1 MGISIHISIAAA
13 AIDQM
18 NKSVIDRWFDYIN
31 HIDQTPPKIK
41 KREKENETRKIDF
54 KTNFR

>member
-1 MGISIHISIAAA
+1 MKLSVFAAA

>member
-1 MGISIHISIAAA
+1 MKLSVFAAA

-31 HIDQTPPKIK
+31 HIDQKSPKIK
-41 KREKENETRKIDF
+41 KREKNETRKIDF

>member
-1 MGISIHISIAAA
+1 MKLSVFAAA

-31 HIDQTPPKIK
+31 HINQKSPKIK
-41 KREKENETRKIDF
+41 KREKK
-54 KTNFR
+54 

>member
-1 MGISIHISIAAA
+1 MKLNVIDVA

-31 HIDQTPPKIK
+31 HINQKSPKIK
-41 KREKENETRKIDF
+41 KREKK
-54 KTNFR
+54 